1 MVKRDVDMK
10 AVALGPHPLYEENFG
25 SLEDVVGVIE
35 QEQHEEHIDIIP
47 VADIETHET
56 IEKDIWEE
64 PIDPKLMKS
73 LKAMTAFTKSYLK
86 NTDTKLCVDLS
97 VSAVVLKGLANHK
110 VTLGAP
116 LCPCR
121 HYDDPEAEVKDGYW
135 NCPCKPMRDH
145 KECHCMLFLTED
157 NDFVGEE
164 TVITVD

>member
-1 MVKRDVDMK
+1 
-10 AVALGPHPLYEENFG
+10 
-25 SLEDVVGVIE
+25 
-35 QEQHEEHIDIIP
+35 
-47 VADIETHET
+47 
-56 IEKDIWEE
+56 
-64 PIDPKLMKS
+64 MKS

-110 VTLGAP
+110 MTLGAP

-157 NDFVGEE
+157 NDFAGSE
-164 TVITVD
+164 TVITVDQVMELAP